1 MFVFLLGGRVA
12 FFPPR
17 PQKASER
24 FRVRA
29 VPLAPVFH
37 ARFWVMITSP
47 SLSAIRSSKRSSSLS
62 EPGGSP
68 RRSRSVADLA
78 GPNGHAGNNGGG
90 SSSSSS
96 LGAKPCFHTVPP
108 SDPLRQANR
117 LPIKVLKMLTARTGH
132 ILHPEYLQPLPSTPV
147 SPIELDAK
155 KSPLALLAQ
164 TCSQIGKPDPSP
176 SSKLSSV
183 TSNGSGGD
191 KDSKSGPLK
200 LSDIGVEDKS
210 SFKPYSKPGA
220 EKKEPGAAGCAG
232 APAAGVAAG
241 EKSGF
246 RVPSAT
252 CQPFTP
258 RTGSPNSSAS
268 ACSPG
273 LLPAE
278 GKGGE
283 DKKDSEGCG
292 KSGSSGS
299 EGGPGTTSIS
309 HSRISVSCAGINVEV
324 NQHQE
329 STPGSKPIAS
339 DSASSCSS
347 TTATSSTSVLGSGLV
362 APVSPYKPGQ
372 TVFPLPPA
380 GMSYPGTLAGAYAG
394 YPPQFLPHGVAL
406 DPTKS
411 SSLVGAQLAAASS
424 LGCSKPAGSSPL
436 AGASPPSVMTASL
449 CRDPYCL
456 SYHCASH
463 LAGAAGASCA
473 HDQALKSG
481 YPLVYPTHPLHS
493 VHSSLTGA
501 TPPSLAGHPLYP
513 YGFMLP
519 NDPQPH
525 ICNWV
530 SANGPCDKRFAT
542 SEELLSHLRTHTAF
556 PGTDKLLSSYPS
568 SSSLASAAAAAMACH
583 MHIPTTGAPGSP
595 GTLALRSPH
604 HALGLGSRYHPYS
617 KSPLPTPGAPVPVP
631 AATGP
636 YYSPYALYGQR
647 LTTASA
653 LGYQ

>member
-1 MFVFLLGGRVA
+1 
-12 FFPPR
+12 
-17 PQKASER
+17 
-24 FRVRA
+24 
-29 VPLAPVFH
+29 
-37 ARFWVMITSP
+37 MITSP
-47 SLSAIRSSKRSSSLS
+47 SISTLRNNIANQVWEKSVSGKNISATI
-62 EPGGSP
+62 
-68 RRSRSVADLA
+68 
-78 GPNGHAGNNGGG
+78 N
-90 SSSSSS
+90 
-96 LGAKPCFHTVPP
+96 KPFLHSVPP

-117 LPIKVLKMLTARTGH
+117 LPIKVLKMLTARAGH

-164 TCSQIGKPDPSP
+164 TCSQIGKPDPPP

-183 TSNGSGGD
+183 TSNGSTE
-191 KDSKSGPLK
+191 KESKSGPLK
-200 LSDIGVEDKS
+200 MSDIGAEDKS
-210 SFKPYSKPGA
+210 SFKPYSKSS
-220 EKKEPGAAGCAG
+220 EKKDSSS
-232 APAAGVAAG
+232 GVSSG
-241 EKSGF
+241 DKSGF

-258 RTGSPNSSAS
+258 RTGSPNSCTSAS
-268 ACSPG
+268 P
-273 LLPAE
+273 LPSEAKTGDREEKKESDSNKNSTTE
-278 GKGGE
+278 G
-283 DKKDSEGCG
+283 S
-292 KSGSSGS
+292 
-299 EGGPGTTSIS
+299 GTTSIS

-329 STPGSKPIAS
+329 TTPGSKPITS
-339 DSASSCSS
+339 DSSVVSSAS
-347 TTATSSTSVLGSGLV
+347 SVLGSGLV

-394 YPPQFLPHGVAL
+394 YPQHFLPHGVTL

-411 SSLVGAQLAAASS
+411 SSHLINAQFAAASS
-424 LGCSKPAGSSPL
+424 LGCSKAGSSPL
-436 AGASPPSVMTASL
+436 AGASPPSIMSASL

-463 LAGAAGASCA
+463 LAGAASASCT
-473 HDQALKSG
+473 HDAAAASALKQG
-481 YPLVYPTHPLHS
+481 YPLMYPTHPLHS
-493 VHSSLTGA
+493 VHSS
-501 TPPSLAGHPLYP
+501 PPSFAGHPLYP

-519 NDPQPH
+519 NDPLPH
-525 ICNWV
+525 VCNWV
-530 SANGPCDKRFAT
+530 SANGPCDKRFSS
-542 SEELLSHLRTHTAF
+542 SEELLNHLRTHTAF
-556 PGTDKLLSSYPS
+556 TGTEKLISGYPS

-583 MHIPTTGAPGSP
+583 MHMPPTGAPGSP

-604 HALGLGSRYHPYS
+604 HALGLSSRYHPYS

>member
-1 MFVFLLGGRVA
+1 
-12 FFPPR
+12 
-17 PQKASER
+17 
-24 FRVRA
+24 
-29 VPLAPVFH
+29 
-37 ARFWVMITSP
+37 MITSP
-47 SLSAIRSSKRSSSLS
+47 SA
-62 EPGGSP
+62 
-68 RRSRSVADLA
+68 SRNSDTDLVWE
-78 GPNGHAGNNGGG
+78 
-90 SSSSSS
+90 SSSSRNNSS
-96 LGAKPCFHTVPP
+96 AVVSKPFLHSAPP
-108 SDPLRQANR
+108 SDPLRQAKR
-117 LPIKVLKMLTARTGH
+117 LPIKILKMLTARTGH

-164 TCSQIGKPDPSP
+164 TCSQIGKPDPPP

-183 TSNGSGGD
+183 TSNGSSE
-191 KDSKSGPLK
+191 KESKSGPLK

-210 SFKPYSKPGA
+210 SFKPYSKPA
-220 EKKEPGAAGCAG
+220 DKKDSSSA
-232 APAAGVAAG
+232 VSNG

-258 RTGSPNSSAS
+258 RTGSPNSSTSAS
-268 ACSPG
+268 PMPSD
-273 LLPAE
+273 
-278 GKGGE
+278 GKGE
-283 DKKDSEGCG
+283 RDDKKESDCNKNCTSD
-292 KSGSSGS
+292 GSA
-299 EGGPGTTSIS
+299 PTSVS

-324 NQHQE
+324 NQHQDTT
-329 STPGSKPIAS
+329 SGSKAATS
-339 DSASSCSS
+339 ESMCVTSSSSASI
-347 TTATSSTSVLGSGLV
+347 LGSGLV

-380 GMSYPGTLAGAYAG
+380 GMTYPGSLAGAYAG
-394 YPPQFLPHGVAL
+394 YPQHFLPHGG
-406 DPTKS
+406 
-411 SSLVGAQLAAASS
+411 SLVNAQLASS
-424 LGCSKPAGSSPL
+424 LGCSKAGSSPL
-436 AGASPPSVMTASL
+436 AGASPPSIMSASF

-473 HDQALKSG
+473 HDSAAAAALKSG
-481 YPLVYPTHPLHS
+481 YPLMYQTHPLHG
-493 VHSSLTGA
+493 VHSS
-501 TPPSLAGHPLYP
+501 PPSFGGHPLYP

-519 NDPQPH
+519 NDPLPH
-525 ICNWV
+525 VCNWV
-530 SANGPCDKRFAT
+530 SANGPCDKRFSS
-542 SEELLSHLRTHTAF
+542 SEELLNHLRTHTAF
-556 PGTDKLLSSYPS
+556 TGSDKLISGYPS

-583 MHIPTTGAPGSP
+583 MHMPPSGAPGSP

-604 HALGLGSRYHPYS
+604 HALGLSSRYHPYS

>member
-1 MFVFLLGGRVA
+1 
-12 FFPPR
+12 
-17 PQKASER
+17 
-24 FRVRA
+24 
-29 VPLAPVFH
+29 
-37 ARFWVMITSP
+37 
-47 SLSAIRSSKRSSSLS
+47 
-62 EPGGSP
+62 
-68 RRSRSVADLA
+68 
-78 GPNGHAGNNGGG
+78 
-90 SSSSSS
+90 
-96 LGAKPCFHTVPP
+96 KPCFHAVPP

-210 SFKPYSKPGA
+210 SFKPYSKPGS

-292 KSGSSGS
+292 KSGSAGS

-372 TVFPLPPA
+372 
-380 GMSYPGTLAGAYAG
+380 
-394 YPPQFLPHGVAL
+394 
-406 DPTKS
+406 
-411 SSLVGAQLAAASS
+411 
-424 LGCSKPAGSSPL
+424 
-436 AGASPPSVMTASL
+436 
-449 CRDPYCL
+449 
-456 SYHCASH
+456 
-463 LAGAAGASCA
+463 
-473 HDQALKSG
+473 
-481 YPLVYPTHPLHS
+481 
-493 VHSSLTGA
+493 
-501 TPPSLAGHPLYP
+501 GHPLSP

>member
-1 MFVFLLGGRVA
+1 
-12 FFPPR
+12 
-17 PQKASER
+17 
-24 FRVRA
+24 
-29 VPLAPVFH
+29 
-37 ARFWVMITSP
+37 MITSP
-47 SLSAIRSSKRSSSLS
+47 LVSTPRNTDTHLAWENGNLRNSYSANASKPFLHS
-62 EPGGSP
+62 
-68 RRSRSVADLA
+68 A
-78 GPNGHAGNNGGG
+78 
-90 SSSSSS
+90 
-96 LGAKPCFHTVPP
+96 PP
-108 SDPLRQANR
+108 SDPLRQASR

-164 TCSQIGKPDPSP
+164 TCSQIGKPDPPP

-183 TSNGSGGD
+183 TSNGSND

-200 LSDIGVEDKS
+200 MSDIGVDDKS
-210 SFKPYSKPGA
+210 SFKPYSKPSD
-220 EKKEPGAAGCAG
+220 KKDASS
-232 APAAGVAAG
+232 GVSSG

-258 RTGSPNSSAS
+258 RTGSPNSSTSAS
-268 ACSPG
+268 PMPS
-273 LLPAE
+273 E
-278 GKGGE
+278 GKVGDRD
-283 DKKDSEGCG
+283 DKKESDCNKGGSSDG
-292 KSGSSGS
+292 SGSNGVNNN
-299 EGGPGTTSIS
+299 
-309 HSRISVSCAGINVEV
+309 RISVSCSGINVDGT
-324 NQHQE
+324 NHQD
-329 STPGSKPIAS
+329 TTAGSKTS
-339 DSASSCSS
+339 ESSTVTSASSV
-347 TTATSSTSVLGSGLV
+347 SVLGSGLV

-380 GMSYPGTLAGAYAG
+380 GMTYPGSLAGAYAG
-394 YPPQFLPHGVAL
+394 YPQHFLPHGG
-406 DPTKS
+406 
-411 SSLVGAQLAAASS
+411 SLVNAQLASS
-424 LGCSKPAGSSPL
+424 LGCSKAGSSPL
-436 AGASPPSVMTASL
+436 AGASPPSIMSASL

-463 LAGAAGASCA
+463 LAGAATTSCTHESAAAAAAS
-473 HDQALKSG
+473 ALKSG
-481 YPLVYPTHPLHS
+481 YPLMYPTHPLHS
-493 VHSSLTGA
+493 VHSS
-501 TPPSLAGHPLYP
+501 PPSFGGHPLYP

-519 NDPQPH
+519 NDPLPH
-525 ICNWV
+525 VCNWV
-530 SANGPCDKRFAT
+530 SANGPCDKRFSS
-542 SEELLSHLRTHTAF
+542 SEELLNHLRTHTAF
-556 PGTDKLLSSYPS
+556 TGADKLISGYPS

-583 MHIPTTGAPGSP
+583 MHMPPSAAPGSP

-604 HALGLGSRYHPYS
+604 HALGLSSRYHPYS

>member
-1 MFVFLLGGRVA
+1 
-12 FFPPR
+12 
-17 PQKASER
+17 
-24 FRVRA
+24 
-29 VPLAPVFH
+29 
-37 ARFWVMITSP
+37 I
-47 SLSAIRSSKRSSSLS
+47 SLS

-68 RRSRSVADLA
+68 RRSRSAADLA
-78 GPNGHAGNNGGG
+78 GPNGHAGNNG
-90 SSSSSS
+90 SSAA
-96 LGAKPCFHTVPP
+96 AKPCFHAVPP

-176 SSKLSSV
+176 SSKLSS
-183 TSNGSGGD
+183 
-191 KDSKSGPLK
+191 
-200 LSDIGVEDKS
+200 
-210 SFKPYSKPGA
+210 
-220 EKKEPGAAGCAG
+220 
-232 APAAGVAAG
+232 
-241 EKSGF
+241 KSGF

-258 RTGSPNSSAS
+258 RTGSPNSS
-268 ACSPG
+268 
-273 LLPAE
+273 
-278 GKGGE
+278 
-283 DKKDSEGCG
+283 
-292 KSGSSGS
+292 SGSSGS

-617 KSPLPTPGAPVPVP
+617 KSPLPTPGGPVPVP

>member
-1 MFVFLLGGRVA
+1 
-12 FFPPR
+12 
-17 PQKASER
+17 
-24 FRVRA
+24 
-29 VPLAPVFH
+29 
-37 ARFWVMITSP
+37 MITSP

-68 RRSRSVADLA
+68 RRSRSAADLA
-78 GPNGHAGNNGGG
+78 GPNGHAGSNG
-90 SSSSSS
+90 SSAA
-96 LGAKPCFHTVPP
+96 AKPCFHAVPP

-220 EKKEPGAAGCAG
+220 EKKEPGAGGCAG
-232 APAAGVAAG
+232 APAAGVSAG

>member
-1 MFVFLLGGRVA
+1 
-12 FFPPR
+12 
-17 PQKASER
+17 
-24 FRVRA
+24 
-29 VPLAPVFH
+29 
-37 ARFWVMITSP
+37 
-47 SLSAIRSSKRSSSLS
+47 
-62 EPGGSP
+62 
-68 RRSRSVADLA
+68 
-78 GPNGHAGNNGGG
+78 
-90 SSSSSS
+90 
-96 LGAKPCFHTVPP
+96 KPCFHAVPP

-278 GKGGE
+278 GKGGG
-283 DKKDSEGCG
+283 DKKDSEGC
-292 KSGSSGS
+292 S
-299 EGGPGTTSIS
+299 P
-309 HSRISVSCAGINVEV
+309 
-324 NQHQE
+324 
-329 STPGSKPIAS
+329 
-339 DSASSCSS
+339 
-347 TTATSSTSVLGSGLV
+347 TATSSTSVLGSGLV

-411 SSLVGAQLAAASS
+411 SSLVGAQLAAARS

>member
-1 MFVFLLGGRVA
+1 
-12 FFPPR
+12 
-17 PQKASER
+17 
-24 FRVRA
+24 
-29 VPLAPVFH
+29 
-37 ARFWVMITSP
+37 MITSP
-47 SLSAIRSSKRSSSLS
+47 SVSTPRNTDTHLAWENGNLRNSHSATASKPFLHS
-62 EPGGSP
+62 
-68 RRSRSVADLA
+68 A
-78 GPNGHAGNNGGG
+78 
-90 SSSSSS
+90 
-96 LGAKPCFHTVPP
+96 PP
-108 SDPLRQANR
+108 SDPLRQASR

-164 TCSQIGKPDPSP
+164 TCSQIGKPDPPP

-183 TSNGSGGD
+183 TSNGSND

-200 LSDIGVEDKS
+200 MSDIGVDDKS
-210 SFKPYSKPGA
+210 SFKPYSKPSD
-220 EKKEPGAAGCAG
+220 KKDASSGGSS
-232 APAAGVAAG
+232 G

-258 RTGSPNSSAS
+258 RTGSPNSSTSAS
-268 ACSPG
+268 PMPS
-273 LLPAE
+273 E
-278 GKGGE
+278 GKVGDRD
-283 DKKDSEGCG
+283 DKKESDCN
-292 KSGSSGS
+292 KSGSSDGS
-299 EGGPGTTSIS
+299 GSNGVNNN
-309 HSRISVSCAGINVEV
+309 RISVSCSGINGDGSS
-324 NQHQE
+324 HQDTTAKTSE
-329 STPGSKPIAS
+329 
-339 DSASSCSS
+339 SS
-347 TTATSSTSVLGSGLV
+347 TVTVSSASVLGSGLV

-380 GMSYPGTLAGAYAG
+380 GMTYPGSLAGAYAG
-394 YPPQFLPHGVAL
+394 YPQHFLPHGG
-406 DPTKS
+406 
-411 SSLVGAQLAAASS
+411 SLVNAQLASS
-424 LGCSKPAGSSPL
+424 LGCSKAGSSPL
-436 AGASPPSVMTASL
+436 AGASPPSIMSASL

-463 LAGAAGASCA
+463 LAGAATSCTHESAAAAAAS
-473 HDQALKSG
+473 ALKSG
-481 YPLVYPTHPLHS
+481 YPLMYPTHPLHS
-493 VHSSLTGA
+493 VHSS
-501 TPPSLAGHPLYP
+501 PPSFGGHPLYP

-519 NDPQPH
+519 NDPLPH
-525 ICNWV
+525 VCNWV
-530 SANGPCDKRFAT
+530 SANGPCDKRFSS
-542 SEELLSHLRTHTAF
+542 SEELLNHLRTHTAF
-556 PGTDKLLSSYPS
+556 TGADKLISGYPS

-583 MHIPTTGAPGSP
+583 MHMPPSGAPGSP

-604 HALGLGSRYHPYS
+604 HALGLSTRYHPYS

>member
-1 MFVFLLGGRVA
+1 
-12 FFPPR
+12 
-17 PQKASER
+17 
-24 FRVRA
+24 
-29 VPLAPVFH
+29 
-37 ARFWVMITSP
+37 
-47 SLSAIRSSKRSSSLS
+47 
-62 EPGGSP
+62 
-68 RRSRSVADLA
+68 
-78 GPNGHAGNNGGG
+78 
-90 SSSSSS
+90 
-96 LGAKPCFHTVPP
+96 KPCFHSVPP

-183 TSNGSGGD
+183 TSNGSAGD
-191 KDSKSGPLK
+191 KDSKPGPLK

-210 SFKPYSKPGA
+210 SFKPYSKPGS
-220 EKKEPGAAGCAG
+220 EKKEPGGAG
-232 APAAGVAAG
+232 APAAAGVAAGG

-258 RTGSPNSSAS
+258 RTGSPGSGSS

-273 LLPAE
+273 LLPPPD
-278 GKGGE
+278 GKAPPD
-283 DKKDSEGCG
+283 DKKDAEGCG
-292 KSGSSGS
+292 KSGGSGS
-299 EGGPGTTSIS
+299 EGTPGIS

-329 STPGSKPIAS
+329 STAGSKPIAS
-339 DSASSCSS
+339 DSSASSCSS

-493 VHSSLTGA
+493 VHSSLSGA

-556 PGTDKLLSSYPS
+556 PGTDKLLSGYPS